1 MKSFRLPPIWMLNGL
16 ASFCLMLIQILSG
29 RALAPYLG
37 TSVFTWTSVIGAT
50 LIGLTFGQAAGGYL
64 ADRKTGRRGLAQ
76 TFLMSGTAAL
86 ASNFAL
92 AFFSTR
98 LSAYPMDLAFRSI
111 MLALVVFGPVAFFL
125 SMVGP
130 QLAKL
135 AVDDLGHSGSSI
147 GKLSAAGAIG
157 SLLGVGLGGYVLIA
171 ALGTQYL
178 MSAVAI
184 TLLLIGVYIGT
195 GERVLNYRI
204 IGFLLVVTA
213 GNLLLPGICRV
224 ESNYFCIRIKV
235 DGLENTPRYTLRLDH
250 LVHSYVSPRDP
261 SDLGY
266 GYEQV
271 YARLIASRYAS
282 RDSFHAYFIGGG
294 GFVLPRY
301 LEAYYPNA
309 TSTVSE
315 IDPAVIEANHRF
327 MELSATTTI
336 VMAPGDARRHLMRN
350 VDEPYDLVFGDA
362 FNDFGVPV
370 HLTTLEFHRLL
381 KSRMKSDGIYA
392 LNLID
397 DSRYGNFLAAMTLT
411 LRQVWKHVEVAPLA
425 DTLEPGRN
433 TIVLI
438 ASDEPIDADRW
449 QRARPPSF
457 DRLEA
462 DDQAIEASAKRL
474 DPMVIEEFLTQHKDA
489 SILTDDYAPLDRYL
503 APVFRDAY

>member
-1 MKSFRLPPIWMLNGL
+1 MKPLRLPPVWLINGF
-16 ASFCLMLIQILSG
+16 ASFCLMLIQVLSG

-50 LIGLTFGQAAGGYL
+50 LIGLTLGQAAGGYL
-64 ADRKTGRRGLAQ
+64 ADKKTGRRGLAQ
-76 TFLMSGTAAL
+76 TFLMAGAAAL
-86 ASNFAL
+86 AANFAL
-92 AFFSTR
+92 AFFSSK
-98 LSAYPMDLAFRSI
+98 LSSYPMDLAFRSI

-130 QLAKL
+130 ELAKL
-135 AVDDLGHSGSSI
+135 AVDDLGHSGSII
-147 GKLSAAGAIG
+147 GKLSASGAVG
-157 SLLGVGLGGYVLIA
+157 SLLGVGLGGYILIS

-184 TLLLIGVYIGT
+184 GLLVIGIYLGIG
-195 GERVLNYRI
+195 EKVINFRLS
-204 IGFLLVVTA
+204 GFLLVVVA
-213 GNLLLPGICRV
+213 GNLLLPGICRL
-224 ESNYFCIRIKV
+224 ESNYYCIRIKTE
-235 DGLENTPRYTLRLDH
+235 GTEERPRYTLRLDH
-250 LVHSYVSPRDP
+250 LVHSYVSPRDV

-271 YARLIASRYAS
+271 YARLIASRYAP
-282 RDSFHAYFIGGG
+282 RDKFHAYFIGGG

-301 LEAYYPNA
+301 LETYYPSA

-327 MELSATTTI
+327 MELPTSTKI
-336 VMAPGDARRHLMRN
+336 IMAPGDARRHLMRD
-350 VDEPYDLVFGDA
+350 VDAPYDLVFGDA

-381 KSRMKSDGIYA
+381 KSRMKPDGIYA

-397 DSRYGNFLAAMTLT
+397 DSRYGDFLAAMTRT
-411 LRQVWKHVEVAPLA
+411 LGQVWKHVEIAPLA
-425 DTLEPGRN
+425 DALEPGRN

-438 ASDEPIDADRW
+438 ASDQPLDKDRW
-449 QRARPPSF
+449 LRARPPSF
-457 DRLEA
+457 ERLEP
-462 DDQAIEASAKRL
+462 DDEAISASAKLL
-474 DPMVIEEFLTQHKDA
+474 DASVIEAFMKQHSHA
-489 SILTDDYAPLDRYL
+489 PALTDDYAPLDRYL

>member
-1 MKSFRLPPIWMLNGL
+1 MKSLRLPPIWILNGF
-16 ASFCLMLIQILSG
+16 ASFCLMLIQVLSG
-29 RALAPYLG
+29 RALAPFLG

-50 LIGLTFGQAAGGYL
+50 LIGLTFGQAAGGAL
-64 ADRKTGRRGLAQ
+64 ADRKSGRRALAQ
-76 TFLMSGTAAL
+76 TFLMAGSAAL
-86 ASNFAL
+86 AANFAL
-92 AFFSTR
+92 AFFSAR
-98 LSAYPMDLAFRSI
+98 LSTYPMDLAFRSI
-111 MLALVVFGPVAFFL
+111 MLAIVVFTPVAFFL

-135 AVDDLGHSGSSI
+135 AVDNLGHSGSI
-147 GKLSAAGAIG
+147 VGKLSAAGAIG
-157 SLLGVGLGGYVLIA
+157 SLLGVGLGGYVLIS

-184 TLLLIGVYIGT
+184 ALLGLGVYIGV

-204 IGFLLVVTA
+204 AGFLGVVVIS
-213 GNLLLPGICRV
+213 NLLLPGLCKQ
-224 ESNYFCIRIKV
+224 ESNYYCIRILAA
-235 DGLENTPRYTLRLDH
+235 GTEEAPRFTLKLDH

-261 SDLGY
+261 ADLGY

-271 YARLIASRYAS
+271 YARLIATRYS
-282 RDSFHAYFIGGG
+282 KLDSFHAYFIGGG

-301 LEAYYPNA
+301 LESYYPSA

-327 MELSATTTI
+327 MELSTSTKI

-370 HLTTLEFHRLL
+370 HLTTLEFHQLL
-381 KSRMKSDGIYA
+381 KSRMKPDGMYA

-397 DSRYGNFLAAMTLT
+397 DSSYGNFLTSMTRT
-411 LRQVWKHVEVAPLA
+411 LRQVWKYVEVAPLA

-438 ASDEPIDADRW
+438 ASDEPLDKERW
-449 QRARPPSF
+449 LATRPPSF
-457 DRLEA
+457 DRLES
-462 DDQAIEASAKRL
+462 DDKVIEASSKLL
-474 DPMVIEEFLTQHKDA
+474 DPAIVEEFLSSHPNTPV
-489 SILTDDYAPLDRYL
+489 LTDDYVPIDRYL